1 MPKVSV
7 IVPVYG
13 VEKYIHQCIDSIL
26 NQTLDDIEILLID
39 DGSKD
44 NCPAIIDEYAK
55 KDSRIIAIHKNNGG
69 YGSAMNVGLKNATG
83 EYIGIVEPDDFIDKN
98 MYEDLYNIAM
108 KNSVDIV
115 KSAYWE
121 YFDKDKNNNEDFS
134 RYIGWALSINISP
147 NSIFKITE
155 HSEFLYHH
163 PSIWSCVY
171 KKVFLNK
178 HNIKFV
184 EAKGGGW
191 VDNPF
196 QVETMGLAEKISWT
210 PKAYYYYRP
219 ESTGNS

>member
-134 RYIGWALSINISP
+134 R
-147 NSIFKITE
+147 
-155 HSEFLYHH
+155 
-163 PSIWSCVY
+163 
-171 KKVFLNK
+171 
-178 HNIKFV
+178 
-184 EAKGGGW
+184 
-191 VDNPF
+191 
-196 QVETMGLAEKISWT
+196 
-210 PKAYYYYRP
+210 
-219 ESTGNS
+219 